1 MGFGNP
7 VSLEIETAIVKKKYL
22 DYSPSTYLALEGAKH
37 RIIKRIRLPLCN
49 INGFRKTNG
58 TRGVRTATF

>member
-22 DYSPSTYLALEGAKH
+22 DYSPSTYLALVPNTE
-37 RIIKRIRLPLCN
+37 
-49 INGFRKTNG
+49 
-58 TRGVRTATF
+58 